1 MKEKNYKNNKEEK
14 KMAETII
21 AVDDLT
27 PAEVANKA
35 VAIGVKKAGLD
46 FWTMFFLALYGG
58 AFIAFGAILATTV
71 GTNGAEFPYG
81 VNSLLKGLI
90 FTVGLVLVIVA
101 GAELFTGNNLMI
113 IALLSKK
120 ITSGKMLRN
129 WGVVYFGNLVGS
141 VIIAAIMLMAK
152 QYTFAGG
159 AVGKTALAI
168 ANAKTGLGFWSAIGL
183 GIMCN
188 LLVCLACWLTFS
200 ARTTA
205 GKIAAIILPISAF
218 VAAGFEHSV
227 ANMYFI
233 PMGLFIK
240 WFDPSFTS
248 AAGDYSNLTLGN
260 FFLKN
265 LIPVT
270 IGNIIGGAI
279 FIGAVY
285 WFIYLRKNK

>member
-1 MKEKNYKNNKEEK
+1 MSKEEK
-14 KMAETII
+14 KMAEPII
-21 AVDDLT
+21 SVDDLT
-27 PAEVANKA
+27 PAEVAAKA
-35 VAIGVKKAGLD
+35 VNVGVKKASLE
-46 FWTMFFLALYGG
+46 FWPMFLLALYGG
-58 AFIAFGAILATTV
+58 AYIALGAILATTV

-81 VNSLLKGLI
+81 LNTLLKGLI

-120 ITSGKMLRN
+120 ITLGKMLRN
-129 WGVVYFGNLVGS
+129 WGVVYLGNFVGS
-141 VIIAAIMLMAK
+141 IIIAAIMLLAK

-159 AVGKTALAI
+159 AIGKTALTI
-168 ANAKTGLGFWSAIGL
+168 ANAKSGLSFGSAIGL

-188 LLVCLACWLTFS
+188 ILVCLAVWMTFS

-205 GKIAAIILPISAF
+205 GKIAAIILPITAF

-227 ANMYFI
+227 ANMYFV
-233 PMGLFIK
+233 PMGLLIK
-240 WFDPSFTS
+240 WFDPSFT
-248 AAGDYSNLTLGN
+248 ANAGEFSNLTIGN
-260 FFLKN
+260 FFVHN

-270 IGNIIGGAI
+270 IGNIIGGAL

-285 WFIYLRKNK
+285 WMIYSPKTK

>member
-1 MKEKNYKNNKEEK
+1 
-14 KMAETII
+14 MAEPIVS
-21 AVDDLT
+21 VDDLT
-27 PAEVANKA
+27 PAEVAAKA
-35 VAIGVKKAGLD
+35 VNVGVKKAGLD
-46 FWTMFFLALYGG
+46 FWSMFLLALYGG
-58 AFIAFGAILATTV
+58 AYIAFGAILATTV
-71 GTNGAEFPYG
+71 GTNGAEFPFG
-81 VNSLLKGLI
+81 LNSLLKGLI

-120 ITSGKMLRN
+120 ITLKQMLRN
-129 WGVVYFGNLVGS
+129 WGIVYLGNFVGS
-141 VIIAAIMLMAK
+141 VIIALIMLLAK

-159 AVGKTALAI
+159 AIGKTVLTI
-168 ANAKTGLGFWSAIGL
+168 ANAKSGLGLGSAIGL

-188 LLVCLACWLTFS
+188 LLVCLAVWMTFS

-233 PMGLFIK
+233 PMGLFVK
-240 WFDPSFTS
+240 WFDPSFT
-248 AAGDYSNLTLGN
+248 ANAGEFANLTLGN

-270 IGNIIGGAI
+270 IGNIIGGAL

-285 WFIYLRKNK
+285 WMIYLRKNK

>member
-1 MKEKNYKNNKEEK
+1 MSEN
-14 KMAETII
+14 IVV
-21 AVDDLT
+21 VDDLT

-35 VAIGVKKAGLD
+35 VGIGIKKAGLD

-58 AFIAFGAILATTV
+58 AYISLGAILATTV
-71 GTNGAEFPYG
+71 GSNGAEFPYG
-81 VNSLLKGLI
+81 VNALLKGLI
-90 FTVGLVLVIVA
+90 FTVGLILVIVA
-101 GAELFTGNNLMI
+101 GAELFTGNNLMLM
-113 IALLSKK
+113 AVLCKK
-120 ITSGKMLRN
+120 ITLGKMLRN
-129 WGVVYFGNLVGS
+129 WSIVYLGNLVGS
-141 VIIAAIMLMAK
+141 VIIAAIMFLSK

-159 AVGKTALAI
+159 AIGKTALTV
-168 ANAKTGLGFWSAIGL
+168 ANSKTGLEFWSAIGL

-188 LLVCLACWLTFS
+188 LLVCLAVWMAFS

-205 GKIAAIILPISAF
+205 GKILAIIPPITSF

-233 PMGLFIK
+233 PIGLLIK
-240 WFDPSFTS
+240 WLDPTFASG
-248 AAGDYSNLTLGN
+248 AGEFANLTLGN

-279 FIGAVY
+279 FVGAMY
-285 WFIYLRKNK
+285 WFIYLRNQK

>member
-1 MKEKNYKNNKEEK
+1 
-14 KMAETII
+14 MAEPTISI
-21 AVDDLT
+21 DDLT

-35 VAIGVKKAGLD
+35 VAVGVKKAGLD
-46 FWTMFFLALYGG
+46 FWTMLFLGFFGG

-71 GTNGAEFPYG
+71 GTNGSEFPYG
-81 VNSLLKGLI
+81 VNALLKGLI

-101 GAELFTGNNLMI
+101 GAELFTGNNLMLM
-113 IALLSKK
+113 AVLSKK
-120 ITSGKMLRN
+120 ITLGKMLRN
-129 WGVVYFGNLVGS
+129 WGVVYLGNFIGAVLV
-141 VIIAAIMLMAK
+141 AFIMLMAR

-159 AVGKTALAI
+159 AVGKTALSI
-168 ANAKTGLGFWSAIGL
+168 ANAKAGLQFFSAIGL

-188 LLVCLACWLTFS
+188 LLVDLAVWMTFA
-200 ARTTA
+200 ARTVG

-227 ANMYFI
+227 ANMYFV
-233 PMGLFIK
+233 PMGLLIK
-240 WFDPSFTS
+240 WFDPTFTS
-248 AAGDYSNLTLGN
+248 NAGEYANLTLGN
-260 FFLKN
+260 FFVKN

-279 FIGAVY
+279 FIGAAY